1 VSRVDNKADAA
12 LEKVGTD
19 EAMALRGRIAVAN
32 AKLAYRR
39 YQEIFEG
46 ESFAALAARGAKPQ
60 RVLWASTSTKNPEY
74 SDVLYVDELVGP
86 NTVNTMPP
94 ETITA
99 FSDHGTVD
107 AGALTRDVDRAAA
120 DVARLADLGID
131 YDELTAEL
139 QTEGVRAFADAMT
152 DLYETIEKEIERIK
166 SEA

>member
-1 VSRVDNKADAA
+1 
-12 LEKVGTD
+12 
-19 EAMALRGRIAVAN
+19 
-32 AKLAYRR
+32 
-39 YQEIFEG
+39 
-46 ESFAALAARGAKPQ
+46 
-60 RVLWASTSTKNPEY
+60 
-74 SDVLYVDELVGP
+74 
-86 NTVNTMPP
+86 MPP

-107 AGALTRDVDRAAA
+107 ARALTRDVDRAAA